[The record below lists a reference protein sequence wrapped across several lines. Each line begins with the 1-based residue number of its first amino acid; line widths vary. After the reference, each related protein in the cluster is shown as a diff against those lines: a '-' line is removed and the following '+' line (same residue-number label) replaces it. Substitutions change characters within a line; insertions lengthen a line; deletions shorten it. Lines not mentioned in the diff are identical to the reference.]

1 MHTLSKLTL
10 LAAATAAL
18 HAGGFT
24 DVHPATNLTNS
35 TWTNGVSSD
44 GLVSVGRSTIGGSAR
59 AFKII
64 GGSYTQ
70 LNNLS
75 GGFGSWATAASSTGS
90 LIVGTSIDFN
100 GAEQAVS
107 WAGVTPTLLDS
118 GAILSSSSATG
129 VSANGSVIVGYGFDA
144 TTSFVDKAFY
154 HQTGVLNL
162 ITAMGA
168 GNANRATGISANGN
182 LIVGTESNDFNAAT
196 SSSGFIHTVGGTST
210 LVQADVGIAAFG
222 TAGLSFTQLT
232 AISGN
237 GAIAVGYA
245 SSSLNPGDE
254 QAFKYNVSGATYAAL
269 GSLSVGGW
277 SIARAINSDGSVIV
291 GQSDNQAFKYQDGT
305 LTPLGF
311 LGTGNESDATGVS
324 ADGKVIVG
332 YSRITNAGSIR
343 HAFVY
348 ENQTMLDAD
357 EWLRSLNGPGSVLAM
372 TTSLNSQ
379 PLEGAHHRP
388 LMSYDNMG
396 KQSQAWATGDF
407 GTSSRQSDSHMTS
420 GEIGVSGTFSDF
432 VLGIAAGHASLNQ
445 DLLFGGS
452 AHVSGNYLLAEA
464 DYRLA
469 DKESIVSLVLVHG
482 NYDADTTRGYVT
494 GTGTDTSRGS
504 TGLKTSSARLR
515 FDGPAQKFISAV
527 SATPFI
533 SYTATRTTADAY
545 AETGGSFPASF
556 GKQEHTA
563 QEGRLGVTAKYVASP
578 STTLLFTA
586 EWIHRFDDAGDG
598 LTATSSTMGTLTAAG
613 IAPTADQARFGFD
626 IDHKL
631 SADTLLNFS
640 VHAAG
645 IGPSS
650 DVSAALS
657 IRRAF

>member
-1 MHTLSKLTL
+1 MRTLSTLTL
-10 LAAATAAL
+10 LAAATVAL
-18 HAGGFT
+18 HGAGFT
-24 DVHPATNLTNS
+24 DIHPAASPSNS

-100 GAEQAVS
+100 GADQAVS

-129 VSANGSVIVGYGFDA
+129 VSANGSVVVGYGFDA

-182 LIVGTESNDFNAAT
+182 LIVGTESNDFNNAT

-210 LVQADVGIAAFG
+210 LVQADSAITAFN
-222 TAGLSFTQLT
+222 TAGLNFTQLT

-237 GAIAVGYA
+237 GAIAIGYA

-343 HAFVY
+343 HAMAGSTRSRTA
-348 ENQTMLDAD
+348 NDSRRLDWRLRPPKCRAD
-357 EWLRSLNGPGSVLAM
+357 IRDLRGLVRPESTGCLPRNSPWTSVRRESPQGDRRPHDFRPAPTSSGPTKRVRTRRSTPTRELRSVNRWHRACNLRTLESV
-372 TTSLNSQ
+372 
-379 PLEGAHHRP
+379 R
-388 LMSYDNMG
+388 
-396 KQSQAWATGDF
+396 
-407 GTSSRQSDSHMTS
+407 SR
-420 GEIGVSGTFSDF
+420 
-432 VLGIAAGHASLNQ
+432 
-445 DLLFGGS
+445 
-452 AHVSGNYLLAEA
+452 
-464 DYRLA
+464 RR
-469 DKESIVSLVLVHG
+469 K
-482 NYDADTTRGYVT
+482 
-494 GTGTDTSRGS
+494 
-504 TGLKTSSARLR
+504 
-515 FDGPAQKFISAV
+515 
-527 SATPFI
+527 
-533 SYTATRTTADAY
+533 
-545 AETGGSFPASF
+545 
-556 GKQEHTA
+556 
-563 QEGRLGVTAKYVASP
+563 RLGP
-578 STTLLFTA
+578 
-586 EWIHRFDDAGDG
+586 
-598 LTATSSTMGTLTAAG
+598 
-613 IAPTADQARFGFD
+613 
-626 IDHKL
+626 
-631 SADTLLNFS
+631 
-640 VHAAG
+640 
-645 IGPSS
+645 
-650 DVSAALS
+650 
-657 IRRAF
+657 

>member
-10 LAAATAAL
+10 LAAAAAAL
-18 HAGGFT
+18 QAADFT

-100 GAEQAVS
+100 GADQAVS

-332 YSRITNAGSIR
+332 YSRITNAGTIR

-432 VLGIAAGHASLNQ
+432 VLGVAAGHASLNQ

-469 DKESIVSLVLVHG
+469 DKESIVSIVLVHG

-494 GTGTDTSRGS
+494 GSGTDTSRGS

-556 GKQEHTA
+556 GAQEHTA

-598 LTATSSTMGTLTAAG
+598 LTATNATLGTLTAAG

-657 IRRAF
+657 LRRAF